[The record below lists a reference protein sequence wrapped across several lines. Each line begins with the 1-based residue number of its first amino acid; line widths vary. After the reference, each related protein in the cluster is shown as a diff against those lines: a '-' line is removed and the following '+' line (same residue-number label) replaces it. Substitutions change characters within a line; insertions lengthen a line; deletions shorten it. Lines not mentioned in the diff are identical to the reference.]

1 LRIAVSGSHGTG
13 KSTLIRAFLERRPHY
28 RHEPEAYEALADD
41 IDLTPSEGP
50 TPEGLQAL
58 LEHTVGAVDAWSSE
72 TSVVF
77 ERSPVDY
84 LAYALASRTWP
95 RGAAA
100 EFLEA
105 YVPQVRRSL
114 RGLDVIA
121 YVPVSRKG
129 PDARAGENPRFR
141 LRVDEE
147 LRRALLDD
155 DHDLFG
161 GAGSPRVRTLPPDP
175 QAQLDE
181 LVGLSGAAG
190 PD

>member
-1 LRIAVSGSHGTG
+1 MRIAVSGSHSTG
-13 KSTLIRAFLERRPHY
+13 KSTLIRAFLDRRPHY

-41 IDLTPSEGP
+41 IDLTASEGP
-50 TPEGLQAL
+50 TPDGIRTL
-58 LEHTVGAVDAWSSE
+58 LEHTMSAVDARSSE

-84 LAYALASRTWP
+84 LAYALASRSWP

-100 EFLEA
+100 DLVETFA
-105 YVPQVRRSL
+105 PQVRRSL
-114 RGLDVIA
+114 HGLDVIA

-129 PDARAGENPRFR
+129 PAARSGENPRFR
-141 LRVDEE
+141 LRVDEV

-161 GAGSPRVRTLPPDP
+161 EAGSPRVVTLPPDP
-175 QAQLDE
+175 QGRLEE
-181 LVGLSGAAG
+181 LIRLAAAAG
-190 PD
+190 PG